1 MIELELDR
9 LLKAAKSDST
19 LKSELLAARQ
29 SDNPVEDFCSL
40 CQKKGYDIT
49 IGELFAVG
57 QDANDAKL
65 RSVNGGGVNGIDGW
79 DDAYEQFFLTSS
91 GHKAA
96 GGLQLSEQIASY
108 ENTLLHPV
116 TKSVTQIS

>member
-9 LLKAAKSDST
+9 LLKAAKTDPH
-19 LKSELLAARQ
+19 LKKELLATRQ
-29 SDNPVEDFCSL
+29 SENPVEDFCTF
-40 CQKKGYDIT
+40 CQNKGYDIT

-79 DDAYEQFFLTSS
+79 DDAYEQFFLT
-91 GHKAA
+91 
-96 GGLQLSEQIASY
+96 
-108 ENTLLHPV
+108 LLW
-116 TKSVTQIS
+116 T

>member
-9 LLKAAKSDST
+9 LLKAAKT
-19 LKSELLAARQ
+19 NPQFKKELLSTRQ
-29 SDNPVEDFCSL
+29 SDNPVEDFCAL
-40 CQKKGYDIT
+40 CQNKGYDIT

-79 DDAYEQFFLTSS
+79 DDAYEQFFLT
-91 GHKAA
+91 
-96 GGLQLSEQIASY
+96 
-108 ENTLLHPV
+108 LLW
-116 TKSVTQIS
+116 T

>member
-19 LKSELLAARQ
+19 LKAELLAARQ

-40 CQKKGYDIT
+40 CQKKGYGIT

-79 DDAYEQFFLTSS
+79 DDAYEQFFLT
-91 GHKAA
+91 
-96 GGLQLSEQIASY
+96 
-108 ENTLLHPV
+108 LLW
-116 TKSVTQIS
+116 T

>member
-9 LLKAAKSDST
+9 LLKAAKTDPQ
-19 LKSELLAARQ
+19 LKKELLSTRQ
-29 SDNPVEDFCSL
+29 SDNPVDDFCAF
-40 CQKKGYDIT
+40 CQNKGYDIT

-79 DDAYEQFFLTSS
+79 DDAYEQFFLT
-91 GHKAA
+91 
-96 GGLQLSEQIASY
+96 
-108 ENTLLHPV
+108 LLW
-116 TKSVTQIS
+116 T

>member
-19 LKSELLAARQ
+19 LRAELLATRQ
-29 SDNPVEDFCSL
+29 GDNPVEDFCTL
-40 CQKKGYDIT
+40 CQQKGYDIT

-79 DDAYEQFFLTSS
+79 DDAYEQFFLT
-91 GHKAA
+91 
-96 GGLQLSEQIASY
+96 
-108 ENTLLHPV
+108 LLW
-116 TKSVTQIS
+116 T

>member
-9 LLKAAKSDST
+9 LLKAAKSDNT

-29 SDNPVEDFCSL
+29 SENPVEDFCSL

-79 DDAYEQFFLTSS
+79 DDAYEQFFLT
-91 GHKAA
+91 
-96 GGLQLSEQIASY
+96 
-108 ENTLLHPV
+108 LLW
-116 TKSVTQIS
+116 T

>member
-29 SDNPVEDFCSL
+29 SENPVEDFCSL

-79 DDAYEQFFLTSS
+79 DDAYEHFFLT
-91 GHKAA
+91 
-96 GGLQLSEQIASY
+96 
-108 ENTLLHPV
+108 LLW
-116 TKSVTQIS
+116 T